1 MAEDLEES
9 VLAHLTSVST
19 FTMRMLRIIRNLDSL
34 NVWCLSGGVDIS
46 ILAVLFVHAGQDFV
60 ESVEVNTPALGNSMS
75 SVGWT

>member
-19 FTMRMLRIIRNLDSL
+19 FTSHMLGVIHRLDSRDG
-34 NVWCLSGGVDIS
+34 WCLSGGVDIS
-46 ILAVLFVHAGQDFV
+46 ILGVLFVHAGQDFV